1 MLGALS
7 TSGAGASLIA
17 DRCEAMGVPLAPL
30 TEQTRVAIDA
40 HKMFSRVG
48 NPLDLGIFGGMRR
61 SGEVP
66 ALLMGDPHVSV
77 VLALL
82 HSMNPWQGDPYR
94 AAMARARETTG
105 RPVLIV
111 SPGGLPEA
119 ERAIYESMRMD
130 VFTEMDIVLEGI
142 GAMLT
147 PPPAPIPAIP
157 VHIPPSRRRWV
168 IDGGKLV
175 PVEPSQAI
183 PELPSEPLTELE
195 SLELL
200 ERFGVRMP
208 GTILCA
214 GFADG
219 FPPSLQAAG
228 EAGSFKFPV
237 VIKKVV
243 RGVAHKTELGFVR
256 TGLMSE
262 REVELAV
269 EDMGNGPVLLQSTI
283 DGDLE
288 AIAGV
293 TRADGVGLVLL
304 AGLGGIY
311 AEAIRDVT
319 MWPIPTAR
327 EAIERALR
335 GSTLG
340 RIVTG
345 PRWKHPGAF
354 SAFIDVLMALQNAA
368 VSLGDQLHAID
379 INPVILGAHGAIAV
393 DALVIPTA

>member
-1 MLGALS
+1 
-7 TSGAGASLIA
+7 
-17 DRCEAMGVPLAPL
+17 
-30 TEQTRVAIDA
+30 
-40 HKMFSRVG
+40 
-48 NPLDLGIFGGMRR
+48 
-61 SGEVP
+61 
-66 ALLMGDPHVSV
+66 MGDPDVSV

-119 ERAIYESMRMD
+119 ERAVYESMGMD
-130 VFTEMDIVLEGI
+130 VFTETDIVLEGI

-147 PPPAPIPAIP
+147 PPPAPIPTIHA
-157 VHIPPSRRRWV
+157 HILPSRRRWV
-168 IDGGKLV
+168 VDGGKVV
-175 PVEPSQAI
+175 PVEPTDAI

-214 GFADG
+214 GTDRC
-219 FPPSLQAAG
+219 PPSLQAAS

-237 VIKKVV
+237 VVKKVV

-256 TGLMSE
+256 TGLMTE
-262 REVELAV
+262 REVELAIKK
-269 EDMGNGPVLLQSTI
+269 MGNGPVLLQSMI

-288 AIAGV
+288 TIAGV

-311 AEAIRDVT
+311 AEAINEVT

-327 EAIERALR
+327 DVIERTLR
-335 GSTLG
+335 ASTLG

-345 PRWKHPGAF
+345 PRWKHPDAWP
-354 SAFIDVLMALQNAA
+354 AFIDVLMALQNAA
-368 VSLGDQLHAID
+368 VSLGDRLHAID

-393 DALVIPTA
+393 DALVIPAA